1 MNILNTRYI
10 ILFSLSLVVFTTC
23 TKRLENKIE
32 EEDSREENLVVF
44 TQAQYQMAKIV
55 TGKAEKRIIGTELK
69 VNGIIDVPPHSQ
81 ISITLPYG
89 GFLKDTDMLPGTKV
103 KKGQLLATI
112 ENPDFIQFQ
121 QEYLENLAQHEY
133 LEAEFIRQENLF
145 MEEVVSEKI
154 YQQAKSAYM
163 ANEVRVKTMGD
174 RLELIG
180 FSLKSLREGKT
191 SSSVNIY
198 SPITGSVL
206 DVDTNVG
213 KYINPE
219 DVIMDITD
227 TRDLHVELS
236 VYENDISHVKDGQ
249 VIHFTVT
256 NSPNKIR
263 EAEVFLVGSEVR
275 EDRSVTVHGHLKNI
289 ELDLLPGMYVSAKLI
304 IDTNSVWTIS
314 KDAVVR
320 FKGKQY
326 IYLMNNHQQGNQS
339 YQFKMQEVTTGLTE
353 DEFIEI
359 KYTSGLTD
367 IKTDIIVQSG
377 AYSIL
382 SELKNSAEEN
392 GH

>member
-1 MNILNTRYI
+1 MNILNIRYI
-10 ILFSLSLVVFTTC
+10 ILISISLVVLTTC
-23 TKRLENKIE
+23 TKRPENKIE
-32 EEDSREENLVVF
+32 EEESHEENLVEF
-44 TQAQYQMAKIV
+44 TQAQYQMANIV
-55 TGKAEKRIIGTELK
+55 TGKAEKRKIGTELK

-81 ISITLPYG
+81 ISISLPYG

-133 LEAEFIRQENLF
+133 LEAEFLRQEKLF
-145 MEEVVSEKI
+145 KEEVVSEKI
-154 YQQAKSAYM
+154 YQQAKSAFM
-163 ANEVRVKTMGD
+163 ANDVRVKTMGD
-174 RLELIG
+174 RLVLIG
-180 FSLKSLREGKT
+180 FSLKRLREGKT

-213 KYINPE
+213 KYINPD

-236 VYENDISHVKDGQ
+236 VYENDIPHVKDGQ

-263 EAEVFLVGSEVR
+263 EAEVFLIGSEVR

-289 ELDLLPGMYVSAKLI
+289 ELDLLPGMYVSANLI
-304 IDTNSVWTIS
+304 IDTKSVWTIS

-326 IYLMNNHQQGNQS
+326 IFLMNNHQQGNQS
-339 YQFKMQEVTTGLTE
+339 YQFEMQEVTTGLTE

-359 KYTSGLTD
+359 KYTSGLND

-382 SELKNSAEEN
+382 SESKNSAEEH

>member
-1 MNILNTRYI
+1 
-10 ILFSLSLVVFTTC
+10 LVVLSTC
-23 TKRLENKIE
+23 TRRPENKIE
-32 EEDSREENLVVF
+32 EEEDSHEENLVEF

-55 TGKAEKRIIGTELK
+55 VGKAEKRKIGTELK

-133 LEAEFIRQENLF
+133 LEADFLRQEKLF
-145 MEEVVSEKI
+145 KEEVVSEKI
-154 YQQAKSAYM
+154 YQQAKSAFM

-180 FSLKSLREGKT
+180 FSLKRLREGKT

-206 DVDTNVG
+206 DVDANVG

-289 ELDLLPGMYVSAKLI
+289 ELDLMPGMYVSAKLI

-339 YQFKMQEVTTGLTE
+339 YQFEMLEVTTGLTE

-382 SELKNSAEEN
+382 SELKNSAEEH

>member
-1 MNILNTRYI
+1 M
-10 ILFSLSLVVFTTC
+10 LVLVTC
-23 TKRLENKIE
+23 TKRPEKKIE
-32 EEDSREENLVVF
+32 EEESLEENLVEF

-55 TGKAEKRIIGTELK
+55 IGEAEKRKIGTELK

-133 LEAEFIRQENLF
+133 LEADFLRQQQLF
-145 MEEVVSEKI
+145 KEEVVSEKI
-154 YQQAKSAYM
+154 YQQAKSAFV

-180 FSLKSLREGKT
+180 FSLKRLREGKT
-191 SSSVNIY
+191 SASVNIY

-227 TRDLHVELS
+227 TKDLHVELS
-236 VYENDISHVKDGQ
+236 VYENDIPHVKEGQ

-263 EAEVFLVGSEVR
+263 KAEVFLIGSEVR

-289 ELDLLPGMYVSAKLI
+289 EPDLLPGMYVSANLI
-304 IDTNSVWTIS
+304 IDTNTVWTIS
-314 KDAVVR
+314 KDAVVS
-320 FKGKQY
+320 FEGKQY
-326 IYLMNNHQQGNQS
+326 IYVLNNHQEGNQV
-339 YQFKMQEVTTGLTE
+339 YQFEMKEVTVGLSE
-353 DEFIEI
+353 DEFVEIE
-359 KYTSGLTD
+359 YLSPQND
-367 IKTDIIVQSG
+367 VATDIIVQNG
-377 AYSIL
+377 GYSIL
-382 SELKNSAEEN
+382 SLSKNKE
-392 GH
+392 